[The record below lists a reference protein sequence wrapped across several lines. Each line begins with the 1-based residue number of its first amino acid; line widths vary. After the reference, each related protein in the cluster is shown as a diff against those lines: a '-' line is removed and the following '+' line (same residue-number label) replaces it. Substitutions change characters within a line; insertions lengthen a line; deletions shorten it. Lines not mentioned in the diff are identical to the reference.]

1 MVDPNNEKLLDVESK
16 GQTALDES
24 NAAYDSAITNN
35 TTTQTEL
42 LNKIDANT
50 AEQKAA
56 QQQQSDLAIQKIEQN
71 KEWAKQDYQKEQR
84 GAYVDWQKQSDPY
97 GVNAEQM
104 AASGLAN
111 TGYAE
116 SSQVAMYTAYQNRI
130 ATAREAYTR
139 AVVSYDTAIAEAKAT
154 NSVAL
159 AEIASKALEA
169 SLNIAVQF
177 AMQNNSLL
185 VQKANQAATIRQ
197 NTFSN
202 YMSVYNQLQDEA
214 QHNESMAEQKR
225 QFNASLAEEQRQF
238 NIEAGLTS
246 GDDGSAII
254 NKANGIAVSPNQD
267 SLLGLGLGAISAK
280 KLDELVRSG
289 KVIEVERNGQLYYS
303 YAPGVT
309 KNNVWSSNAP
319 GYTAP
324 GLNTTSNNGTSGNEA
339 TTKKTRDQLEP
350 GDADP
355 INGKTVEKKQGK
367 YIYYTDGTKARYK

>member
-1 MVDPNNEKLLDVESK
+1 MVDPNNERLLDVESK
-16 GQTALDES
+16 GQAALDEL
-24 NAAYDSAITNN
+24 NAAYDSAITSN

-56 QQQQSDLAIQKIEQN
+56 QQKASDLAIQKIEQD
-71 KEWAKQDYQKEQR
+71 KEWAKNDYQKEQR
-84 GAYVDWQKQSDPY
+84 GAYVDWKKQSDPY
-97 GVNAEQM
+97 GVKAEQM

-185 VQKANQAATIRQ
+185 VQKANAANTIRQ
-197 NTFSN
+197 NTISN
-202 YMSVYNQLQDEA
+202 YLDVYGQLQDEA
-214 QHNESMAEQKR
+214 
-225 QFNASLAEEQRQF
+225 QFNASLAEERRQF
-238 NIEAGLTS
+238 DITNSLKGDLQIEK
-246 GDDGSAII
+246 DGEGNSEIEEEV
-254 NKANGIAVSPNQD
+254 NPEFEEELKKAEAEVNAR
-267 SLLGLGLGAISAK
+267 AK
-280 KLDELVRSG
+280 EKMKDFNATTYEAAYDFLR
-289 KVIEVERNGQLYYS
+289 
-303 YAPGVT
+303 
-309 KNNVWSSNAP
+309 KNNVSDFNLMTKSEWARRKSSYNQTGIG
-319 GYTAP
+319 GYQVSAHDSYKDYLEKAVEYALT
-324 GLNTTSNNGTSGNEA
+324 GN
-339 TTKKTRDQLEP
+339 
-350 GDADP
+350 
-355 INGKTVEKKQGK
+355 
-367 YIYYTDGTKARYK
+367 YK